1 VPQRDGGEI
10 QQIGCDRETEKVPD
24 VAFGAS
30 RWLRELKQYKHR
42 EQPWLNLIKR
52 GTDFY
57 FLKTPK
63 LAPSPLPPAS
73 HPVGTGVVLSAG
85 VIVAV
90 T

>member
-10 QQIGCDRETEKVPD
+10 QQSGCCRETEKVPD
-24 VAFGAS
+24 VVFVAFQ
-30 RWLRELKQYKHR
+30 WLRELKQYKHH
-42 EQPWLNLIKR
+42 EQPRPNLIKR
-52 GTDFY
+52 GTDFC

-63 LAPSPLPPAS
+63 LALSPLPPAS
-73 HPVGTGVVLSAG
+73 YSMGIGAVLSAS